1 MTGTDSRLSI
11 RGQPLLRILLP
22 PIIVLGGLAGLLMYL
37 SDPTEDRSARD
48 EDFCPVNETGT
59 TGTAMVLFDLEK
71 PLGEEHAT
79 LPGDLL
85 HAISLN
91 LESNQE
97 MRVYS
102 LTGSESSPRVLL
114 ARLCKPYSSADL
126 QVEGA
131 KDQRA
136 TSRDCDDLPA
146 QLPDHLR
153 ESANRFCTRRDAVK
167 NRLNA
172 MANQAWPE
180 MEQVTTAYL
189 IEAFEDIKLDLL
201 ERAEPHAIYVM
212 SDMMQHAHWYSHLDT
227 EWTDWNY
234 AEFEALL
241 ESQLWLVN
249 PGHRGGDLQ
258 VDVFYLPR
266 RGLTDQPRVQALHQ
280 EFWGEYF
287 ADTEITF
294 HNQATTRA
302 YEARPVMNVLT
313 EAEIAAQ
320 ERLANEQLLRR
331 IQQEQEALAR
341 EQRELEAV
349 RTRQEEE
356 RRREAAE
363 RQRLEALEEERR
375 QREQERLQQEQAAA
389 ERERQDIERSRQT
402 QEGMPPAESD
412 VEETRPNQSR
422 LAREDVVSDESPGGE
437 PSTAEEPPVEDTVP
451 SFCPF
456 TLASTGDDASPVY
469 PRGGRMDYGDAE
481 ITVEYVIDEN
491 GETVDDEVVVDMDRS
506 RADHRRY
513 FRLFAKESRDT
524 VVGWTFVFPDSDGGS
539 CLRRQ
544 SNETTFKFSYL

>member
-11 RGQPLLRILLP
+11 RGQPLLRIVLP
-22 PIIVLGGLAGLLMYL
+22 PLIVLGVLAGLLMYL
-37 SDPTEDRSARD
+37 SEPTQERSARD
-48 EDFCPVNETGT
+48 RDLCPVNENEIA
-59 TGTAMVLFDLEK
+59 GTAMVLFDLNK
-71 PLGEEHAT
+71 PLDQEPTT

-85 HAISLN
+85 HDIGLT
-91 LESNQE
+91 LEANRE
-97 MRVYS
+97 LRVYS

-136 TSRDCDDLPA
+136 TSRDCNDLPA
-146 QLPDHLR
+146 QLPEHVR
-153 ESANRFCTRRDAVK
+153 EAASRYCARRDAVR

-172 MANQAWPE
+172 LANRSWPE
-180 MEQVTTAYL
+180 PEQVTTAYL

-201 ERAEPHAIYVM
+201 ERVEPHALYVM

-234 AEFEALL
+234 AEFEELL
-241 ESQLWLVN
+241 ESQPWLVN
-249 PGHRGGDLQ
+249 QRQLDGDLR
-258 VDVFYLPR
+258 VELFYLPR

-287 ADTEITF
+287 ADTEIRF
-294 HNQATTRA
+294 HNQATMRT

-331 IQQEQEALAR
+331 IQQEQEALVR

-349 RTRQEEE
+349 RRRQEEE

-363 RQRLEALEEERR
+363 RQRLEELEEERR

-389 ERERQDIERSRQT
+389 ERERQDTESLRQT

-412 VEETRPNQSR
+412 VEEPRPNQSR
-422 LAREDVVSDESPGGE
+422 LAREDVVSDESPEGE
-437 PSTAEEPPVEDTVP
+437 PSTADEPPVEDTVP

-456 TLASTGDDASPVY
+456 TLASTGDDARPVY

-491 GETVDDEVVVDMDRS
+491 GETVDDEVIVDMDRS
-506 RADHRRY
+506 RADPMRY
-513 FRLFAKESRDT
+513 FRLFAKQARDT
-524 VVGWTFVFPDSDGGS
+524 VVGWTFAFPDADDGS

-544 SNETTFKFSYL
+544 KSETRFRFSYL